1 MSRTKLCACH
11 AHFRLHCHR
20 LSGRLHAFGGDK
32 STLGGESPA
41 SMVIAVADVA
51 QVVASDATQSARQPT
66 PGPILQEQNQT
77 DRMLERSQDRAEEQE
92 DFLTIQ
98 D

>member
-1 MSRTKLCACH
+1 
-11 AHFRLHCHR
+11 
-20 LSGRLHAFGGDK
+20 
-32 STLGGESPA
+32 
-41 SMVIAVADVA
+41 MVIAVADVA
-51 QVVASDATQSARQPT
+51 QVVALDATQSARQPT
-66 PGPILQEQNQT
+66 PSPLLQEQNQT

>member
-1 MSRTKLCACH
+1 MGTMPCAFSITLPSAFWSFAC
-11 AHFRLHCHR
+11 
-20 LSGRLHAFGGDK
+20 FGGDK

-51 QVVASDATQSARQPT
+51 QVVALDATQSARQPT
-66 PGPILQEQNQT
+66 PSPLLQEQNQT

>member
-1 MSRTKLCACH
+1 MHIFGYIVIGFLIVCILLAATKA
-11 AHFRLHCHR
+11 
-20 LSGRLHAFGGDK
+20 LSVANAMMTAVGD
-32 STLGGESPA
+32 
-41 SMVIAVADVA
+41 MA
-51 QVVASDATQSARQPT
+51 QVAAPETTQSARQPT
-66 PGPILQEQNQT
+66 PSPLLQEQNQT

>member
-1 MSRTKLCACH
+1 MHIFDYIAIGFLVACMLLAATKA
-11 AHFRLHCHR
+11 
-20 LSGRLHAFGGDK
+20 LSV
-32 STLGGESPA
+32 GESPA

-51 QVVASDATQSARQPT
+51 QVVAPDATQSARQPT

-92 DFLTIQ
+92 DFLKIQ